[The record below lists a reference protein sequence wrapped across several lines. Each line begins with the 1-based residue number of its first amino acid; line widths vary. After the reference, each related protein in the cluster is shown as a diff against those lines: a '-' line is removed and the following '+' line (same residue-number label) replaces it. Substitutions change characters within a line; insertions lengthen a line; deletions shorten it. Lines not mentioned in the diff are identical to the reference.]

1 MKTLKKAYYLNL
13 IIFVLEVLPT
23 IWMMSGI
30 GTGMLTASKYNIFKY
45 FTVDS
50 NILMG
55 LCSLFA
61 AIDQKKVLDQKKKE
75 VSAVTYIFKLIG
87 TVGVT
92 LTMLVTVFFLGPT
105 MGRTNGFFSLFQGP
119 NFLFHFVDPVLSLI
133 VFLFFEKG
141 RKIAFQHTFASLLP
155 LAIYGIY
162 YVSQVFL
169 HLDNGAINKTYDFY
183 GLFFAGPKSVFI
195 VLPVIAVIAWLI
207 SFILWKLN
215 RRNAEN

>member
-1 MKTLKKAYYLNL
+1 MKTLKKAFYLNL
-13 IIFVLEVLPT
+13 IIFGLEAFPA

-30 GTGMLTASKYNIFKY
+30 GTGMLSASKFNMFKY

-55 LCSLFA
+55 LSSLLA
-61 AIDQKKVLDQKKKE
+61 AIDQKKVLDQKKKQ
-75 VSAVTYIFKLIG
+75 VPAITYIFKLIG

-119 NFLFHFVDPVLSLI
+119 NFFFHFVDPVLSLI
-133 VFLFFEKG
+133 VFLRFEKS
-141 RKIAFQHTFASLLP
+141 RKITFHHTFASLIP
-155 LAIYGIY
+155 LAVYGIF

-169 HLDNGAINKTYDFY
+169 HLTNGAINKTYDFY

-195 VLPVIAVIAWLI
+195 VLPVIALIAWLI
-207 SFILWKLN
+207 SCTLWKLN
-215 RRNAEN
+215 RRNVKG